1 MEAKAELPMNPPV
14 IIPAG
19 LKKVPPFPPVAAR
32 LLTLLAQPDVKVKE
46 VAELIS
52 TDATFTGRLLQTV
65 NSYEFGL
72 SYPVSDVKQAVALV
86 GLDRTRQVTISH
98 ATAAYA
104 KGAMRT
110 AELRR
115 CWQHTVATAVLSEE
129 IAHACD
135 AFTNVAFTAG
145 IMHDIGRLALLVA
158 YPTEYERVIRGAAEQ
173 SLDIL
178 DFEREEFGVDHAE
191 AGRALAERWGL
202 PLDLRVIAGRHHDP
216 SEGSELDL
224 LRIVHV
230 ACRLA
235 EILGYDIVRA
245 LVPQDVDSVLAEL
258 PPRARARMKKTPA
271 ELCTKIE
278 QRILEF
284 DSDNGDKPP
293 QSALPVM
300 ASATPEEHETETE
313 PEREIQTTYETEV
326 ISPGPKRMTRYA
338 IATVAILLA
347 ILSVVLL
354 WRMQ

>member
-1 MEAKAELPMNPPV
+1 MNPPV
-14 IIPAG
+14 IMPAG

-46 VAELIS
+46 VAELIAS
-52 TDATFTGRLLQTV
+52 DATFTGRLLQCV

-72 SYPVSDVKQAVALV
+72 SYPVSDVNQAVALV

-98 ATAAYA
+98 ATSAYA
-104 KGAMRT
+104 KGALRT

-115 CWQHTVATAVLSEE
+115 CWQHTVATAVLAEE
-129 IAHACD
+129 IAQACE

-158 YPTEYERVIRGAAEQ
+158 YPQEYERVIRDAAKQ

-178 DFEREEFGVDHAE
+178 DFEREEFGLDHTE
-191 AGRALAERWGL
+191 AGRILAERWGL
-202 PLDLRVIAGRHHDP
+202 PIDLGVVAGRHHDP

-235 EILGYDIVRA
+235 EILGYDIVHA
-245 LVPQDVDSVLAEL
+245 LILEDVDTVLAEL
-258 PPRARARMKKTPA
+258 PDRARARLKKSPA

-284 DSDNGDKPP
+284 DSDNADKPP
-293 QSALPVM
+293 QAALPVL
-300 ASATPEEHETETE
+300 ATPEAIEAE
-313 PEREIQTTYETEV
+313 PEPTLETTYDTEV
-326 ISPGPKRMTRYA
+326 IPAGPNRLAQYA
-338 IATVAILLA
+338 IGAAAVALA
-347 ILSVVLL
+347 VLSVIML

>member
-1 MEAKAELPMNPPV
+1 MNPPV
-14 IIPAG
+14 IVPAG

-32 LLTLLAQPDVKVKE
+32 LLTLLSQPDAKVKE
-46 VAELIS
+46 VGELIAS
-52 TDATFTGRLLQTV
+52 DATFTARLLQCV

-72 SYPVSDVKQAVALV
+72 AYPVSDVKQAVALV
-86 GLDRTRQVTISH
+86 GLDRTRQITISH
-98 ATAAYA
+98 ATAAYS
-104 KGAMRT
+104 KGALRT

-115 CWQHTVATAVLSEE
+115 CWQHTVATAVLAEE

-158 YPTEYERVIRGAAEQ
+158 YPQEYERVIRGAAEQ

-178 DFEREEFGVDHAE
+178 DFERQEFGVDHAE
-191 AGRALAERWGL
+191 AGRVLAERWGL
-202 PLDLRVIAGRHHDP
+202 PLELGVVAGRHHDP

-235 EILGYDIVRA
+235 EILGYDIVHA
-245 LVPQDVDSVLAEL
+245 LIPQDVDTVLAEL
-258 PPRARARMKKTPA
+258 PAGARARLKKSPA

-284 DSDNGDKPP
+284 DSDNADKPP
-293 QSALPVM
+293 QGALLVI
-300 ASATPEEHETETE
+300 ADATPEDLETE
-313 PEREIQTTYETEV
+313 PELGVEATYETEV
-326 ISPGPKRMTRYA
+326 ISPGPNRMARYA
-338 IATVAILLA
+338 IGVVAVALA
-347 ILSVVLL
+347 ILSVILL

>member
-1 MEAKAELPMNPPV
+1 MEAKAELRMHPPV

-32 LLTLLAQPDVKVKE
+32 LLALLAQPDVMVKE
-46 VAELIS
+46 VAGLIGS
-52 TDATFTGRLLQTV
+52 DATFTARLLQCV

-72 SYPVSDVKQAVALV
+72 AYPVSDVKQAVALV

-115 CWQHTVATAVLSEE
+115 CWQHTVATAVLAEE

-135 AFTNVAFTAG
+135 AFINVAFTAG

-158 YPTEYERVIRGAAEQ
+158 YPLAYERVIRGAAEQ

-191 AGRALAERWGL
+191 AGRVLAERWGL

-235 EILGYDIVRA
+235 EILGYDIVHP
-245 LVPQDVDSVLAEL
+245 LVQQDVDTVLAEL
-258 PPRARARMKKTPA
+258 PARARARLKKTPA
-271 ELCTKIE
+271 ELCAKIE

-284 DSDNGDKPP
+284 DSDNGDQPP
-293 QSALPVM
+293 ESALPVM
-300 ASATPEEHETETE
+300 ATATPEELETDPEPPLETV
-313 PEREIQTTYETEV
+313 YETEV
-326 ISPGPKRMTRYA
+326 IPAGPNRLARFVIGA
-338 IATVAILLA
+338 VAVALA
-347 ILSVVLL
+347 ILFVFLL
-354 WRMQ
+354 WRMK

>member
-1 MEAKAELPMNPPV
+1 MNAPV
-14 IIPAG
+14 TIPAG

-32 LLTLLAQPDVKVKE
+32 LLTLLAQPDVKVKD

-52 TDATFTGRLLQTV
+52 TDATFTGRLLQCV

-72 SYPVSDVKQAVALV
+72 NYPVSDVKQAIALV

-104 KGAMRT
+104 KGALRT

-115 CWQHTVATAVLSEE
+115 CWQHTVATAVLAEE

-135 AFTNVAFTAG
+135 AFLNVAFTAG
-145 IMHDIGRLALLVA
+145 IMHDIGRLALIVA
-158 YPTEYERVIRGAAEQ
+158 YPLEYERVIRDAADQ

-178 DFEREEFGVDHAE
+178 DFERQEFGVDHTE

-245 LVPQDVDSVLAEL
+245 LVLQDVDTVLAEL

-293 QSALPVM
+293 QSALPALAAV
-300 ASATPEEHETETE
+300 TPEELETE
-313 PEREIQTTYETEV
+313 PDPDTETTYDAEV
-326 ISPGPKRMTRYA
+326 VPAGPNRVARFA
-338 IATVAILLA
+338 IGAAAVAVA
-347 ILSVVLL
+347 ILSVILL
-354 WRMQ
+354 WRLQ

>member
-1 MEAKAELPMNPPV
+1 MNPPV
-14 IIPAG
+14 TIPAG

-32 LLTLLAQPDVKVKE
+32 LLTLLAQSDVKVKE

-52 TDATFTGRLLQTV
+52 SDATFTARLLQCV

-72 SYPVSDVKQAVALV
+72 SYPVSDIKQAVTLV

-98 ATAAYA
+98 ATAAYS

-129 IAHACD
+129 IAQACG
-135 AFTNVAFTAG
+135 AFANVAFTAG

-158 YPTEYERVIRGAAEQ
+158 YPHEYERIIRGAAEQ

-178 DFEREEFGVDHAE
+178 DFEREEFGMDHAE
-191 AGRALAERWGL
+191 AGRVLAERWGL
-202 PLDLRVIAGRHHDP
+202 PLELRVIAGRHHDP
-216 SEGSELDL
+216 SEGTELDL

-235 EILGYDIVRA
+235 EILGYDIVTPLA
-245 LVPQDVDSVLAEL
+245 PQEVSVVLSEL
-258 PPRARARMKKTPA
+258 PAAARARMKKTPA
-271 ELCTKIE
+271 ELCTRIE
-278 QRILEF
+278 RRILEF
-284 DSDNGDKPP
+284 DSDIADKPP
-293 QSALPVM
+293 ESSLPVL
-300 ASATPEEHETETE
+300 AEQTPEESEPVELLASDYDVVETTAT
-313 PEREIQTTYETEV
+313 PNPRLRLV
-326 ISPGPKRMTRYA
+326 IGAMA
-338 IATVAILLA
+338 LLLA
-347 ILSVVLL
+347 IASVILL

>member
-1 MEAKAELPMNPPV
+1 MNPTV
-14 IIPAG
+14 TIPAG

-32 LLTLLAQPDVKVKE
+32 LLTLLSQPDVKVKE

-52 TDATFTGRLLQTV
+52 SDATFTARLLQCV

-72 SYPVSDVKQAVALV
+72 AYPVSDVKQAVALV

-104 KGAMRT
+104 KGALRT

-115 CWQHTVATAVLSEE
+115 CWQHTVATAVLAEE

-158 YPTEYERVIRGAAEQ
+158 YPAEYERVIRGAAEQ

-191 AGRALAERWGL
+191 AGRVLAERWGL
-202 PLDLRVIAGRHHDP
+202 PLELRVIAGRHHDP

-235 EILGYDIVRA
+235 ETLGYDIVHA
-245 LVPQDVDSVLAEL
+245 LVPQDVDTILAEL

-271 ELCTKIE
+271 ELCTKVE

-284 DSDNGDKPP
+284 DSDNADKPP
-293 QSALPVM
+293 QSSLPVL
-300 ASATPEEHETETE
+300 ATAVAEGAEAE
-313 PEREIQTTYETEV
+313 PEAAPETIYEAEV
-326 ISPGPKRMTRYA
+326 IPAGPNKGTRYA
-338 IATVAILLA
+338 IGAVAVALA
-347 ILSVVLL
+347 ILSVILL
-354 WRMQ
+354 WIMR

>member
-1 MEAKAELPMNPPV
+1 MNPPV

-32 LLTLLAQPDVKVKE
+32 LLALLAHPDVKVKE

-52 TDATFTGRLLQTV
+52 SDATFTGRLLQCV

-145 IMHDIGRLALLVA
+145 VMHDIGRLALLVA
-158 YPTEYERVIRGAAEQ
+158 YPKEYERVIQGAAEK
-173 SLDIL
+173 SLGIL

-191 AGRALAERWGL
+191 AGGALGGGWGGS
-202 PLDLRVIAGRHHDP
+202 AG
-216 SEGSELDL
+216 
-224 LRIVHV
+224 
-230 ACRLA
+230 
-235 EILGYDIVRA
+235 
-245 LVPQDVDSVLAEL
+245 
-258 PPRARARMKKTPA
+258 ARA
-271 ELCTKIE
+271 
-278 QRILEF
+278 
-284 DSDNGDKPP
+284 
-293 QSALPVM
+293 
-300 ASATPEEHETETE
+300 
-313 PEREIQTTYETEV
+313 
-326 ISPGPKRMTRYA
+326 
-338 IATVAILLA
+338 VAG
-347 ILSVVLL
+347 
-354 WRMQ
+354 

>member
-1 MEAKAELPMNPPV
+1 MNPPV

-52 TDATFTGRLLQTV
+52 TDATFTGRLLQCV

-72 SYPVSDVKQAVALV
+72 AYPVSDVKQAVALV

-158 YPTEYERVIRGAAEQ
+158 YPQEYERVIRGAAEQ

-178 DFEREEFGVDHAE
+178 DFEREEFGADHAE
-191 AGRALAERWGL
+191 AGRVLAERWGL
-202 PLDLRVIAGRHHDP
+202 PLELRVIAGRHHDP

-235 EILGYDIVRA
+235 EILGYDIVHP
-245 LVPQDVDSVLAEL
+245 LVKQDVDSVLAEL
-258 PPRARARMKKTPA
+258 PDRARARLKKTPA
-271 ELCTKIE
+271 ELCAKIE

-293 QSALPVM
+293 QSSLPTVT
-300 ASATPEEHETETE
+300 TPEELDAV
-313 PEREIQTTYETEV
+313 PELETTYETE
-326 ISPGPKRMTRYA
+326 IIPPGPSRMARYA
-338 IATVAILLA
+338 IAAVAVALA
-347 ILSVVLL
+347 ALSVVLL

>member
-1 MEAKAELPMNPPV
+1 MNPPV
-14 IIPAG
+14 TIPAG

-32 LLTLLAQPDVKVKE
+32 LLTLLAHPDVKVKD
-46 VAELIS
+46 VADLIA
-52 TDATFTGRLLQTV
+52 TDATFTARLLQCV

-86 GLDRTRQVTISH
+86 GLDRTRHVTISH

-104 KGAMRT
+104 KGALRT

-115 CWQHTVATAVLSEE
+115 CWQHTVATAVLAEE
-129 IAHACD
+129 IAQACGT
-135 AFTNVAFTAG
+135 FTNVAFTAG

-158 YPTEYERVIRGAAEQ
+158 YPAEYERVIRGAAEQ

-191 AGRALAERWGL
+191 AGRVLAERWGL
-202 PLDLRVIAGRHHDP
+202 PLELRVIAGRHHDP
-216 SEGSELDL
+216 SEGTELDL

-235 EILGYDIVRA
+235 EILGYDIVHP
-245 LVPQDVDSVLAEL
+245 LTPQDAEVVLAEL
-258 PPRARARMKKTPA
+258 PAGARARLKKTPA
-271 ELCTKIE
+271 ELCSRIE

-293 QSALPVM
+293 QAAMPVLANGALEQ
-300 ASATPEEHETETE
+300 AE
-313 PEREIQTTYETEV
+313 PEVELEPVYEAELVREGPNRAVHYVV
-326 ISPGPKRMTRYA
+326 IGLA
-338 IATVAILLA
+338 LAVAAVL
-347 ILSVVLL
+347 VFLL

>member
-1 MEAKAELPMNPPV
+1 MNPPV

-32 LLTLLAQPDVKVKE
+32 LLALLAHPDVKVKD

-52 TDATFTGRLLQTV
+52 SDATFTGRLLQCV

-145 IMHDIGRLALLVA
+145 VMHDIGRLALLVA
-158 YPTEYERVIRGAAEQ
+158 YPKEYERVIRGAAEQ

-191 AGRALAERWGL
+191 AGRVLAERWGL

-235 EILGYDIVRA
+235 EILGYDIVQP
-245 LVPQDVDSVLAEL
+245 LVKQDVDTVLAEL
-258 PPRARARMKKTPA
+258 PARARARLKKTPA
-271 ELCTKIE
+271 ELCAKIE

-293 QSALPVM
+293 QSALPVV
-300 ASATPEEHETETE
+300 ATAGPEDLETE
-313 PEREIQTTYETEV
+313 PESEPDPVLETIYETEV
-326 ISPGPKRMTRYA
+326 IPAGPNRAVRLT
-338 IATVAILLA
+338 IAAAAVVVILLF
-347 ILSVVLL
+347 VFLL
-354 WRMQ
+354 WKMR

>member
-1 MEAKAELPMNPPV
+1 MNPPV

-32 LLTLLAQPDVKVKE
+32 LLTLLAQPDVKVKD
-46 VAELIS
+46 VADLIAS
-52 TDATFTGRLLQTV
+52 DATFTGRLLQCV

-72 SYPVSDVKQAVALV
+72 AYPVSDVKQAVALV

-104 KGAMRT
+104 KGALRT

-115 CWQHTVATAVLSEE
+115 CWQHTVATAVLAEE
-129 IAHACD
+129 IAQACD

-145 IMHDIGRLALLVA
+145 VMHDVGRLALLVA
-158 YPTEYERVIRGAAEQ
+158 YPAEYERVIRGAAEQ

-178 DFEREEFGVDHAE
+178 DFERQEFGLDHTE
-191 AGRALAERWGL
+191 AGRVLAERWGL

-235 EILGYDIVRA
+235 EVLGYDIVHA
-245 LVPQDVDSVLAEL
+245 LVPQDADTVLAEL
-258 PPRARARMKKTPA
+258 PARARARLKKTPA
-271 ELCTKIE
+271 ELCAKIE

-293 QSALPVM
+293 QSLPVL
-300 ASATPEEHETETE
+300 ASPPEEVDPEPEAEITFETEII
-313 PEREIQTTYETEV
+313 PA
-326 ISPGPKRMTRYA
+326 GPNRLARYA
-338 IATVAILLA
+338 IGTVAVVLA
-347 ILSVVLL
+347 ILSVIVL

>member
-1 MEAKAELPMNPPV
+1 MNPPV
-14 IIPAG
+14 TVPAG

-32 LLTLLAQPDVKVKE
+32 LLTLLAQPDVKVGE
-46 VAELIS
+46 VAELIAA
-52 TDATFTGRLLQTV
+52 DATFTARLLQCV

-72 SYPVSDVKQAVALV
+72 LYPVSDVKQAVALV

-104 KGAMRT
+104 KGALRT

-115 CWQHTVATAVLSEE
+115 CWQHTVATAVLAEE

-135 AFTNVAFTAG
+135 SFTNVAFTAG

-158 YPTEYERVIRGAAEQ
+158 YPAEYERVVRGAAEQ

-178 DFEREEFGVDHAE
+178 DFEREEFGLDHTE
-191 AGRALAERWGL
+191 AGRVLAERWGL

-235 EILGYDIVRA
+235 EILGYNIVHP
-245 LVPQDVDSVLAEL
+245 LVPQEVESVIAEL
-258 PPRARARMKKTPA
+258 PTQARARLKKTPA
-271 ELCTKIE
+271 ELCAKIE

-284 DSDNGDKPP
+284 DSDKGDTPP
-293 QSALPVM
+293 QEALPVLAGT
-300 ASATPEEHETETE
+300 ASEEAGTETG
-313 PEREIQTTYETEV
+313 PGLEITYDSEA
-326 ISPGPKRMTRYA
+326 IPAGPNRLARYA
-338 IATVAILLA
+338 IGAVAVVLA
-347 ILSVVLL
+347 ILSVVVL

>member
-1 MEAKAELPMNPPV
+1 MNPPV
-14 IIPAG
+14 TIPAG

-32 LLTLLAQPDVKVKE
+32 LLTLLAHPDVKVKD
-46 VAELIS
+46 VADLIA
-52 TDATFTGRLLQTV
+52 TDATFTARLLQCV

-86 GLDRTRQVTISH
+86 GLDRTRHVTISH

-104 KGAMRT
+104 KGALRT

-115 CWQHTVATAVLSEE
+115 CWQHTVATAVLAEE
-129 IAHACD
+129 IAQACGT
-135 AFTNVAFTAG
+135 FTNVAFTAG

-158 YPTEYERVIRGAAEQ
+158 YPAEYERVIRGAAEQ

-191 AGRALAERWGL
+191 AGRVLAERWGL
-202 PLDLRVIAGRHHDP
+202 PLELRVIAGRHHDP
-216 SEGSELDL
+216 SEGTELDL

-235 EILGYDIVRA
+235 EILGYDIVHP
-245 LVPQDVDSVLAEL
+245 LTPQDAEVVLAEL
-258 PPRARARMKKTPA
+258 PAGARARLKKTPA
-271 ELCTKIE
+271 ELCSRIE

-293 QSALPVM
+293 QAAMPVLANGALEQ
-300 ASATPEEHETETE
+300 AE
-313 PEREIQTTYETEV
+313 PEVELEPVYEAELVREGPNRAVHYVV
-326 ISPGPKRMTRYA
+326 IA
-338 IATVAILLA
+338 LALAVAAVL
-347 ILSVVLL
+347 VFLL

>member
-1 MEAKAELPMNPPV
+1 MNPPV

-46 VAELIS
+46 VAQLIAS
-52 TDATFTGRLLQTV
+52 DATFTARLLQCV

-129 IAHACD
+129 IANACE
-135 AFTNVAFTAG
+135 AFINVAFTAG

-158 YPTEYERVIRGAAEQ
+158 YPAEYEQVIRGAAEQ

-191 AGRALAERWGL
+191 AGRMLAERWGL
-202 PLDLRVIAGRHHDP
+202 PVDLRVVAGRHHDP

-235 EILGYDIVRA
+235 ETLGYDIVHS
-245 LVPQDVDSVLAEL
+245 LVPVDVDSVLAEL
-258 PPRARARMKKTPA
+258 PERAKARLKKSPA
-271 ELCTKIE
+271 ELCAKIE

-293 QSALPVM
+293 ESALPVLAGGTSEDIEM
-300 ASATPEEHETETE
+300 RTEAQIDKIFDAQAI
-313 PEREIQTTYETEV
+313 PA
-326 ISPGPKRMTRYA
+326 GPDRMTRYVIGA
-338 IATVAILLA
+338 VAVVLA
-347 ILSVVLL
+347 ILSVIVL
-354 WRMQ
+354 WKIQ

>member
-1 MEAKAELPMNPPV
+1 MNPPV

-32 LLTLLAQPDVKVKE
+32 LLTLLAQPDVKVRE

-52 TDATFTGRLLQTV
+52 TDATFTGRLLQCV

-72 SYPVSDVKQAVALV
+72 TFPVSDVKQAVALV
-86 GLDRTRQVTISH
+86 GLDRTREVTISH

-129 IAHACD
+129 IAQACE

-158 YPTEYERVIRGAAEQ
+158 YPAEYERVIRGAAEQ

-178 DFEREEFGVDHAE
+178 DFEREEFGADHAE

-202 PLDLRVIAGRHHDP
+202 PMDLRVIAGRHHDP

-235 EILGYDIVRA
+235 EVLGYDIVHP
-245 LVPQDVDSVLAEL
+245 LVKQDVESVLVEL
-258 PPRARARMKKTPA
+258 PRPARARLKKTPA
-271 ELCTKIE
+271 ELCAKIE

-293 QSALPVM
+293 HSALPAV
-300 ASATPEEHETETE
+300 ATTEELQAE
-313 PEREIQTTYETEV
+313 PEPEIESTLEAEM
-326 ISPGPKRMTRYA
+326 IPAGPSRVARYA
-338 IATVAILLA
+338 IAAVAVVLA
-347 ILSVVLL
+347 ALSVVLL

>member
-1 MEAKAELPMNPPV
+1 
-14 IIPAG
+14 
-19 LKKVPPFPPVAAR
+19 
-32 LLTLLAQPDVKVKE
+32 
-46 VAELIS
+46 
-52 TDATFTGRLLQTV
+52 
-65 NSYEFGL
+65 
-72 SYPVSDVKQAVALV
+72 
-86 GLDRTRQVTISH
+86 VTISH

-158 YPTEYERVIRGAAEQ
+158 YPSEYERVIRGAAEQ

-245 LVPQDVDSVLAEL
+245 LVPQDVDTVLAEL

-293 QSALPVM
+293 QSGLPVL
-300 ASATPEEHETETE
+300 ATAVSEEHETEPE
-313 PEREIQTTYETEV
+313 PGFEKTLETEV
-326 ISPGPKRMTRYA
+326 IPAGPNRMARYA
-338 IATVAILLA
+338 IGAAAVLLA
-347 ILSVVLL
+347 VLSVVVL

>member
-1 MEAKAELPMNPPV
+1 MNPPV

-32 LLTLLAQPDVKVKE
+32 LLTLLAQPDVKVQD
-46 VAELIS
+46 VAELVAS
-52 TDATFTGRLLQTV
+52 DPTFTARLLQCV

-72 SYPVSDVKQAVALV
+72 LYPVSDVKQAVALV

-104 KGAMRT
+104 KGALRT

-129 IAHACD
+129 IARACD
-135 AFTNVAFTAG
+135 NFTNVAFTAG

-158 YPTEYERVIRGAAEQ
+158 YPQEYERIIRGAAEHG
-173 SLDIL
+173 LDIL

-191 AGRALAERWGL
+191 AGRALAEQWGL
-202 PLDLRVIAGRHHDP
+202 PLELRVIAGRHHDP

-235 EILGYDIVRA
+235 EILGYDIVHA
-245 LVPQDVDSVLAEL
+245 LAPQDVDAVLDEL
-258 PPRARARMKKTPA
+258 PPGARAHLKKSPA

-284 DSDNGDKPP
+284 DTDNADKPP
-293 QSALPVM
+293 ETSLPALAAAVSGEPEAEAASEPVD
-300 ASATPEEHETETE
+300 ETETI
-313 PEREIQTTYETEV
+313 PA
-326 ISPGPKRMTRYA
+326 GPSRVARWA
-338 IATVAILLA
+338 IGAVAVVLA
-347 ILSVVLL
+347 ILSVVVL

>member
-1 MEAKAELPMNPPV
+1 MNPPV

-32 LLTLLAQPDVKVKE
+32 LLTLLAQPDVKVQD
-46 VAELIS
+46 VAELVAS
-52 TDATFTGRLLQTV
+52 DATFTARLLQCV

-72 SYPVSDVKQAVALV
+72 LYPVSDVKQAVALV

-104 KGAMRT
+104 KGALRT

-129 IAHACD
+129 IAQACD
-135 AFTNVAFTAG
+135 NFTNVAFTAG

-158 YPTEYERVIRGAAEQ
+158 YPQEYERVIRGAADHG
-173 SLDIL
+173 LDIL

-191 AGRALAERWGL
+191 AGRALAEQWGL
-202 PLDLRVIAGRHHDP
+202 PLELRVIAGRHHDP

-235 EILGYDIVRA
+235 EILGYDIVHA
-245 LVPQDVDSVLAEL
+245 LAPQDVDAVLDEL
-258 PPRARARMKKTPA
+258 PPDARALLKKSPA

-284 DSDNGDKPP
+284 DTDNADKPP
-293 QSALPVM
+293 EASLPALAAAVSGEP
-300 ASATPEEHETETE
+300 ETETASE
-313 PEREIQTTYETEV
+313 AVDETET
-326 ISPGPKRMTRYA
+326 IPAGPSRMARWA
-338 IATVAILLA
+338 IGAVAVMLA
-347 ILSVVLL
+347 ILSVVVL